1 MEVSRGTAYG
11 IGLAQVAVTL
21 GVLLFCPS
29 VEVHVFLAHAKINGT
44 RGVTEDALETYSG
57 HLGMPILLGSALVA
71 IFSTVTYRTYETGI
85 SGQDYVPDVLEQIS
99 MWDLLFWVYLLLLHI
114 IAVLVV
120 ADPVDLY
127 GLMASSS
134 FMTYFL
140 HRACSPKGPLISLT
154 QENLN
159 LVGYCFGV
167 LMVAYQITETHA
179 NSAAILMLLVVTD
192 YFLGIGHT
200 YDKQA
205 TIDTVANCRLFYVCL
220 GTLATAFAYAV
231 SQGGGLLP
239 PSSLLHA
246 Q

>member
-1 MEVSRGTAYG
+1 
-11 IGLAQVAVTL
+11 
-21 GVLLFCPS
+21 VLLFCPG
-29 VEVHVFLAHAKINGT
+29 VRVQLFFAHAKINGT
-44 RGVTEDALETYSG
+44 YGVVLNPENALETYSG
-57 HLGMPILLGSALVA
+57 HLGMPIMLGSALVA
-71 IFSTVTYRTYETGI
+71 VFATVTYRTYETGI
-85 SGQDYVPDVLEQIS
+85 SGQDYVLDVLEQIS

-120 ADPVDLY
+120 ADPVDAY

-140 HRACSPKGPLISLT
+140 HRACSPKGPLLSLT

-167 LMVAYQITETHA
+167 LITAYQITDTHA
-179 NSAAILMLLVVTD
+179 NSAAVIMLLVVID
-192 YFLGIGHT
+192 YFLGVGHT

-205 TIDTVANCRLFYVCL
+205 TIDTVANCRLFYVCA
-220 GTLATAFAYAV
+220 GTLSTAFAYAA
-231 SQGGGLLP
+231 SQGGGTLRPSALLK
-239 PSSLLHA
+239 S